1 MHAEAQ
7 CLRLRHVVAAV
18 LVHAVPER
26 RTRMTPGRK
35 IRDVAALV
43 LAVHRLVHRLT
54 TALAQ
59 AVLVLLQRERERT
72 ISLTPRPERR
82 QCDAMR
88 AGALEFG
95 EEASLT
101 GTP

>member
-7 CLRLRHVVAAV
+7 RLRLRHVVAAV
-18 LVHAVPER
+18 LIHAMPER

-35 IRDVAALV
+35 IRDKAALV
-43 LAVHRLVHRLT
+43 LAIHRLVHRLT

-88 AGALEFG
+88 ACALEFG